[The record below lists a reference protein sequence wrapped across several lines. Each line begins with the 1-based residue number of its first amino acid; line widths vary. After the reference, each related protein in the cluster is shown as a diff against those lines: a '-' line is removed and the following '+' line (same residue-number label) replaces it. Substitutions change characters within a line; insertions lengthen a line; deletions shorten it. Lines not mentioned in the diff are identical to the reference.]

1 MTLFLGRFVAV
12 AILLAGST
20 SGFQTGNSTSGATQ
34 PVSAIHFVQDSDV
47 KCLSYAVESG
57 NPDTGPST
65 HILRFPKGCAY
76 PWHYHTAEEQL
87 MVVQG
92 LVSVQMDKS
101 AAVSLDPGGFAVMP
115 SKEPHRFSCASERGC
130 LAFVHFDRAY
140 DIFWIK

>member
-1 MTLFLGRFVAV
+1 MFTLLGRSVAA
-12 AILLAGST
+12 AILLIST
-20 SGFQTGNSTSGATQ
+20 TNSFHSEVSTSGATK
-34 PVSAIHFVQDSDV
+34 PLSTINFEQDSDV
-47 KCLSYAVESG
+47 KCLLYAVEAG

-65 HILRFPKGCAY
+65 HILKFPKGCAY

-92 LVSVQMDKS
+92 AVSVQMDKN
-101 AAVSLDPGGFAVMP
+101 AAVSLDPGGFAVMTG
-115 SKEPHRFSCASERGC
+115 KEPHRFSCVSEHEC